1 MNYSKILVALDK
13 SNYSDHIFQQALN
26 IADQENTTLILF
38 HCLSVDTG
46 NSAPYGNIY
55 GQELINFSISDHL
68 EDEIKSVENWLK
80 NYAEKAKEKGIKCE
94 YLWKIGEPSS
104 WVREIASSSEVDL
117 VIIGRRGLSG
127 IAEFFLGSVSNHVIH
142 HVNCS
147 VLVVQKT
154 VNN

>member
-13 SNYSDHIFQQALN
+13 SNYSDHLFQQALN

-38 HCLSVDTG
+38 HCLSADTG
-46 NSAPYGNIY
+46 NFAPYGNIY
-55 GQELINFSISDHL
+55 GQELINFSISEHL

-104 WVREIASSSEVDL
+104 WIREIASSSEADL

-147 VLVVQKT
+147 VLVVQET